1 MANAFKGILAAGVVG
16 SIAWAFREY
25 QKGLDAQEPQFVITP
40 AASTPAPQRSNS
52 LFGTFLGNFAGN
64 LFDSVP
70 APIQDAVR
78 TIAPT
83 VAPDFAPYIPP
94 AFTPAA
100 TNGGGGT
107 GQILAIIRRHE
118 SGGDYNIVW
127 GGISAADQPPRP
139 LTQMTI
145 GQVLAWQDSIDR
157 KYNSEAAGAYQILE
171 DTLRGL
177 YASAGLSTS
186 SLFNRENQDRL
197 GVALLE
203 RRGLSRYRRGSL
215 NDVQFA
221 QNLAMEWASF
231 PAQTRD
237 KRGRA
242 ATGQSYY
249 AGDGLNASL
258 TSKDAVLSA
267 VRRI

>member
-1 MANAFKGILAAGVVG
+1 MANAFKGILAAGVVA

-25 QKGLDAQEPQFVITP
+25 QKGIDAQEPEFVITP

-52 LFGTFLGNFAGN
+52 LFGTFLGNFAGT

-78 TIAPT
+78 TVAPT
-83 VAPDFAPYIPP
+83 W
-94 AFTPAA
+94 TPAA

-107 GQILAIIRRHE
+107 GPILAIIRQHE
-118 SGGDYNIVW
+118 SRGNYNIVW

-145 GQVLAWQDSIDR
+145 GQVLAWQDSIDA
-157 KYNSEAAGAYQILE
+157 KYMSEAAGAYQILE

-203 RRGLSRYRRGSL
+203 RRGLSRYRRGAL

-221 QNLAMEWASF
+221 QNLSMEWASF

-258 TSKDAVLSA
+258 TSKAAVISA
-267 VRRI
+267 VRSI